1 MPSTSILTRHQK
13 RAKRKVAR
21 SATSS
26 EHATL
31 TLRRVF
37 NAPIARVFEAWTKA
51 EVLASWFGP
60 AGFTV
65 TASNI
70 DLRKGGGYLIA
81 LRSPEGTAIKHFGEY
96 IEVTP
101 PEKLVFTWLLENQ
114 ACGGCDNQCTETLV
128 SIDFKRIDESTEV
141 QLTHEHLP
149 NKEAYDG
156 HVYGWSS
163 TFDSFEDFVQTKLS

>member
-1 MPSTSILTRHQK
+1 M
-13 RAKRKVAR
+13 AR

-26 EHATL
+26 AHATL

-60 AGFTV
+60 VGFIV
-65 TASNI
+65 TASEI
-70 DLRKGGGYLIA
+70 DLRKGGEYLIA
-81 LRSPEGTAIKHFGEY
+81 LRSPEGMAIKHFGKY
-96 IEVTP
+96 VEVIP
-101 PEKLVFTWLLENQ
+101 PERLVFTWLLENQ
-114 ACGGCDNQCTETLV
+114 ACRGSSNQCAETLV
-128 SIDFKRIDESTEV
+128 SIDFKRVNESTEV

-163 TFDSFEDFVQTKLS
+163 TFDSYEDFVQKKLS

>member
-1 MPSTSILTRHQK
+1 MRSTSILTRHQK
-13 RAKRKVAR
+13 RAEKKVAR
-21 SATSS
+21 SATFSA
-26 EHATL
+26 HATL

-60 AGFTV
+60 VGFTV
-65 TASNI
+65 TASTI
-70 DLRKGGGYLIA
+70 DLRKGGAYHIA

-114 ACGGCDNQCTETLV
+114 ACRGCDNQCAETLV
-128 SIDFKRIDESTEV
+128 TIDFKRIDESTEV

-149 NKEAYDG
+149 NKDAYDG

-163 TFDSFEDFVQTKLS
+163 TFDSFENFTQTKLS

>member
-1 MPSTSILTRHQK
+1 MRSTSTLTRHRK
-13 RAKRKVAR
+13 RAKENVAK
-21 SATSS
+21 SAAFST
-26 EHATL
+26 HTTL

-60 AGFTV
+60 AGFMV
-65 TASNI
+65 TAANI
-70 DLRKGGGYLIA
+70 DLRRGGAYHIA
-81 LRSPEGTAIKHFGEY
+81 LRSPEGMAIKHFGEY

-114 ACGGCDNQCTETLV
+114 ACGGCDNQCAETLV
-128 SIDFKRIDESTEV
+128 TIDFKRVGESTEV
-141 QLTHEHLP
+141 QLIHERLP

-156 HVYGWSS
+156 HGYGWSS
-163 TFDSFEDFVQTKLS
+163 TFDRFEDFAQTKLS